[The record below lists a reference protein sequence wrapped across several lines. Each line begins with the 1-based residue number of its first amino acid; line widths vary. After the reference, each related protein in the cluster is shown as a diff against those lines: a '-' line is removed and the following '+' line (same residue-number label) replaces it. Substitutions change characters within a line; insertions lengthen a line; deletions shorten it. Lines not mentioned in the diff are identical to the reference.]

1 MTDLAGR
8 PRQTGALPGKDLG
21 GEYMFY
27 DEDGDRHHVLNATA
41 REVFLLCDGTRTAE
55 EVVRE
60 MMQRFEVDEETLR
73 RDVPKVIE
81 DLLKLS
87 LLTL

>member
-1 MTDLAGR
+1 MTDLAVR
-8 PRQTGALPGKDLG
+8 PRQTGELRGKDLG

-27 DEDGDRHHVLNATA
+27 DEDTDRHHVLNVTA

-60 MMQRFEVDEETLR
+60 MIKQYEVDEATLR
-73 RDVPKVIE
+73 HDVPEAIE
-81 DLLKLS
+81 KLLELN